1 MKSANKSALL
11 DMYRTA
17 EQQRDKRM
25 RRRIDDLLRNGGG
38 YLGID
43 EVDWGIACA
52 LERRG
57 IEPVFFDVLHNT
69 AYYKF

>member
-17 EQQRDKRM
+17 EQQRDKRT

-38 YLGID
+38 
-43 EVDWGIACA
+43 
-52 LERRG
+52 
-57 IEPVFFDVLHNT
+57 
-69 AYYKF
+69 